1 MATDSTNLGRLPFE
15 TLQQITGHLD
25 DTHRPSL
32 YALGL
37 ASKACRRATLHSVF
51 RKIHLSIQSREAL
64 QSNLNALVTIL
75 SNADS
80 ARHVRHL
87 CIKGF
92 LIWNAGDSEEPGEDE
107 REQRLLRAGGILEV
121 LGDDDEPVVHG
132 TFLQH
137 EPVEV
142 SQDEDMAWAPVV
154 DLVKTLPH
162 LAELVYDC
170 RNQFPP
176 SLLDALH
183 KNHPQCK
190 LFHHQFRLRSL
201 RWEAPDPHEMAIA
214 TSPCLHSVKVN
225 YVSWDSEGEF
235 DYHYEAVLELVAG
248 LAPNLK
254 EVRMLQL
261 IASPTAQSMRRI
273 ALVERQPWRGLPQFV
288 AGRGTGSLTSLSL
301 AGPLA
306 LGLISSKPGITTPT
320 GAPYVTWL
328 WEEASNV
335 IAASMTRH

>member
-1 MATDSTNLGRLPFE
+1 MATDSTNLDRLPFE

-32 YALGL
+32 YAFGL
-37 ASKACRRATLHSVF
+37 ASKACRRATLRSVF

-64 QSNLNALVTIL
+64 QSGLNALVTIL

-80 ARHVRHL
+80 PHHVRHL

-121 LGDDDEPVVHG
+121 LGDDEPVVHG
-132 TFLQH
+132 TFLQY

-142 SQDEDMAWAPVV
+142 SQDEDMAWVPVV
-154 DLVKTLPH
+154 DLVKTLRH

-214 TSPCLHSVKVN
+214 TSPCLHSVEVN

-254 EVRMLQL
+254 
-261 IASPTAQSMRRI
+261 
-273 ALVERQPWRGLPQFV
+273 G
-288 AGRGTGSLTSLSL
+288 
-301 AGPLA
+301 
-306 LGLISSKPGITTPT
+306 
-320 GAPYVTWL
+320 
-328 WEEASNV
+328 
-335 IAASMTRH
+335 TRH